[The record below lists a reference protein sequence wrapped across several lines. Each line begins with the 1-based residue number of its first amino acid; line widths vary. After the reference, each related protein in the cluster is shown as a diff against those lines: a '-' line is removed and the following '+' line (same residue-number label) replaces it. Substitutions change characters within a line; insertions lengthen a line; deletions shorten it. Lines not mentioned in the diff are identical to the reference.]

1 MKAVLPWQLRGALEE
16 LWVFLSLRIKIPL
29 QRRNG
34 LLAGIPAAIP
44 RILPVRKPR
53 SPRLQTLVK
62 EGSAKVVVP
71 HPLCRKRAQ
80 PLWAQKIGW
89 TFAVAGRSPWRM
101 DGIAT
106 GSPRK
111 GPLLALPTAPPRL
124 AETRGLVLTAK
135 RGGRK
140 PLQEEPVSALGK
152 R

>member
-29 QRRNG
+29 QQRNG
-34 LLAGIPAAIP
+34 LLPPIPAAMLQ
-44 RILPVRKPR
+44 ILPVRKPR

-62 EGSAKVVVP
+62 EGSAKVVVL

-80 PLWAQKIGW
+80 PLWAQRIGW

-101 DGIAT
+101 GEMVT
-106 GSPRK
+106 RSPREEL
-111 GPLLALPTAPPRL
+111 LLAL
-124 AETRGLVLTAK
+124 LTARTK
-135 RGGRK
+135 RGSRK
-140 PLQEEPVSALGK
+140 PLQDPPKLVSALGK